1 MIALGFLI
9 SVRINYRICQ
19 SQICSYFYVRILDI
33 GASNNISSNTTPS
46 NARSEGQFKVTV
58 HHVDKDGKELAT
70 QAYSYGYP
78 AGSSIAA
85 QSPDYQVA
93 PKDITGYTLV
103 TSDSPV
109 SSLNGKQLTTSEAV
123 PFLAHDQTVYYV

>member
-1 MIALGFLI
+1 ADSSIKNTLQGTGTQY
-9 SVRINYRICQ
+9 SV
-19 SQICSYFYVRILDI
+19 
-33 GASNNISSNTTPS
+33 ASDGTATKVTSNTISSNTTPS

-58 HHVDKDGKELAT
+58 HYVDKDGKELAT

-78 AGSSIAA
+78 AGSKIAV

-103 TSDSPV
+103 T
-109 SSLNGKQLTTSEAV
+109 
-123 PFLAHDQTVYYV
+123 